1 MSNQTLKTIGILGG
15 MGPLATMDLAT
26 KIINHT
32 DAKSDNDHIHSIID
46 NYAQIPDR
54 TAFILGGSNDP
65 TQHLIESAKKL
76 ESMGADFLIM
86 PCNTAHYFYNDIVK
100 SINIPFLN
108 MITETAKSFEAGQK
122 VGLLATQGTYSSKIY
137 EKVFNELDIEVVI
150 PPNDLQALLMD
161 LIYEIKSGKSNGE
174 NIDITSILD
183 HFYDLDVTQLI
194 LGCTELPVAFQ
205 ALNIKGNFFDPTKI
219 LALSAIK
226 LAGKNVKLS

>member
-1 MSNQTLKTIGILGG
+1 MSNKQLKTIGILGG
-15 MGPLATMDLAT
+15 MGPLATIDLAT
-26 KIINHT
+26 KIIKHT
-32 DAKSDNDHIHSIID
+32 VAEKDNDHIHTIID

-54 TAFILGGSNDP
+54 TAFIIGNGADP
-65 TQHLIESAKKL
+65 TAHLIESATKL

-108 MITETAKSFEAGQK
+108 MISETAKSFKSGEK
-122 VGLLATQGTYSSKIY
+122 IGLLATQGTYSSKIY
-137 EKVFNELDIEVVI
+137 EKTFNELDLEII
-150 PPNDLQALLMD
+150 APPQGLQVLLMD

-174 NIDITSILD
+174 DIDVASILN
-183 HFYDLDVTQLI
+183 HFYDLGITKII

-205 ALNIKGNFFDPTKI
+205 ALNIKGDFFDPTKI
-219 LALSAIK
+219 LALSAIT